1 MNGATGSD
9 RIINTSMVQF
19 SSYNENNP
27 NVGQI
32 YGTNPVFY
40 YVSFATSGRH
50 SFISYDDGLQYN
62 PLDMT
67 ITNTRIRGDLNVTGA
82 TGSSGNITSSGT
94 ISGATITSS
103 GNITSSGT
111 ISGETIT
118 SSGNI
123 TASGAMSGATITALG
138 TISGETITSS
148 GNITASGEISGE
160 TITSSGN
167 IRSSGEISGAT
178 ITSSGTISGAT
189 ITSSGNITASGTISG
204 ATITSSGNITSS
216 ETISA
221 TSFTSTSDYRLKQEI
236 RSFGLEEY
244 CVDDLNPVYFK
255 FKQNGKESL
264 GVIAHELQEYYPF
277 LVEGNKDGPN
287 TQSVN
292 YNGLI
297 AVLIKEIQELK
308 KDVKELKNK

>member
-19 SSYNENNP
+19 TDYTASIDSNTSSSQIGEI
-27 NVGQI
+27 GQI
-32 YGTNPVFY
+32 YGTSSIIY
-40 YVSFATSGRH
+40 YESLVSNGSHGFV
-50 SFISYDDGLQYN
+50 IYDNNTPKNQYS
-62 PLDMT
+62 PLYMNKTTTT
-67 ITNTRIRGDLNVTGA
+67 IKGDLGVTGA
-82 TGSSGNITSSGT
+82 TGSSGNIT
-94 ISGATITSS
+94 
-103 GNITSSGT
+103 
-111 ISGETIT
+111 
-118 SSGNI
+118 
-123 TASGAMSGATITALG
+123 ASGA
-138 TISGETITSS
+138 
-148 GNITASGEISGE
+148 
-160 TITSSGN
+160 
-167 IRSSGEISGAT
+167 
-178 ITSSGTISGAT
+178 
-189 ITSSGNITASGTISG
+189 
-204 ATITSSGNITSS
+204 
-216 ETISA
+216 ISA

-297 AVLIKEIQELK
+297 AVLIKEIQEIK
-308 KDVKELKNK
+308 KRVSSLENKIEINK